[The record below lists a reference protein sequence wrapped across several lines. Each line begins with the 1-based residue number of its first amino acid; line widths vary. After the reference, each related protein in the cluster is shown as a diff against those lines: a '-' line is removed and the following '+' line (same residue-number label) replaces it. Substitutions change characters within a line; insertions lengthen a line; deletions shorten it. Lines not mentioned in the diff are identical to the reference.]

1 MSYQKI
7 DKPNTEQEVSDEMLG
22 LEYTDAGDMRN
33 GLPLEYDYKRFMEG
47 RSDAPQIFENIIRKG
62 ELAKRIVILDEFVK
76 AFDQAFPEPM
86 LMRLIDDYIEK
97 CGDMNDVNKT
107 NLPHAPVKT
116 EDSSAYLSPE
126 EREKAE
132 KDKE

>member
-22 LEYTDAGDMRN
+22 LDYKDAGDMRD

-97 CGDMNDVNKT
+97 CGDDVDDINKT
-107 NLPHAPVKT
+107 NLPHAPVKE

-126 EREKAE
+126 ERKKA
-132 KDKE
+132 KKN